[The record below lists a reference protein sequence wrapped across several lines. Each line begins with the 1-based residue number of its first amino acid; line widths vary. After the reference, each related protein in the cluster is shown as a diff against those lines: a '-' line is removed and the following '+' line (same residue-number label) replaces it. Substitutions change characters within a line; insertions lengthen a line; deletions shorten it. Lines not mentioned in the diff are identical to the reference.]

1 MLACRAPPDAAP
13 SMPLQCEPSLA
24 QQIAPNWPQFQSGIS
39 WHLVPRPVHKTRNQ
53 SQGTGLMCSPIAS
66 KTCSTW
72 QPFRACADKYSM
84 MTSSQIKHQ
93 GMSKGGTHRRSK
105 KTLGCCGCRRKLV
118 WFCSPTFYLCFLCA
132 PVPRW
137 VDPSTLLMLL
147 GALSAKFPP
156 HQSWQNANHSLKT
169 TMWERKAISMF
180 DLQLQGQFS
189 ALVKCSHACMIL
201 LFSFRPSDALAI
213 WAKEAAFLLQ
223 HASTVQGPMPLLWA
237 LKAVRLCST
246 ALFASLTLF
255 QSIHLHPKL
264 KRRQFGTHI
273 PRDFNPLP
281 NSSIWGSCPRYLHAA
296 GLDTAG
302 CGKKRKKNC

>member
-1 MLACRAPPDAAP
+1 
-13 SMPLQCEPSLA
+13 
-24 QQIAPNWPQFQSGIS
+24 
-39 WHLVPRPVHKTRNQ
+39 
-53 SQGTGLMCSPIAS
+53 
-66 KTCSTW
+66 
-72 QPFRACADKYSM
+72 
-84 MTSSQIKHQ
+84 
-93 GMSKGGTHRRSK
+93 
-105 KTLGCCGCRRKLV
+105 
-118 WFCSPTFYLCFLCA
+118 
-132 PVPRW
+132 
-137 VDPSTLLMLL
+137 
-147 GALSAKFPP
+147 
-156 HQSWQNANHSLKT
+156 
-169 TMWERKAISMF
+169 MF

-189 ALVKCSHACMIL
+189 ALPMCSHACMIL

-302 CGKKRKKNC
+302 CGKKKKEKLLVSCTDAL